1 MKIVLA
7 NDHGALNLK
16 NLVKE
21 HLQKKGIEVIDIGC
35 NSTESVDYPDF
46 GEKAALMVSNK
57 EVDLGMLFCGTGI
70 GISLAANKVANIRC
84 AVVTDTF
91 SAKMSRAHN
100 NANMLALGERVVG
113 FGLAL
118 ELVDAFLNT
127 EFEGDRH
134 QRRVDKLMK
143 IEAKYKK

>member
-1 MKIVLA
+1 
-7 NDHGALNLK
+7 
-16 NLVKE
+16 
-21 HLQKKGIEVIDIGC
+21 
-35 NSTESVDYPDF
+35 
-46 GEKAALMVSNK
+46 MVSNK